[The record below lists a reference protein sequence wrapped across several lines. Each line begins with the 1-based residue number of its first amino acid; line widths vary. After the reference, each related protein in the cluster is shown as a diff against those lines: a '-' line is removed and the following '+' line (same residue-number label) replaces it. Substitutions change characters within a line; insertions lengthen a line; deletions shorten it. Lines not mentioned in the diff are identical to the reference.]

1 MRTKR
6 LRYLQ
11 QKLHQE
17 LQFKAILLIFI
28 AVTFLS
34 ACGIKGDL
42 YETPEQPAAEQ
53 NKVTEQG
60 EVSQESGLSNT
71 VEPMKK
77 SEKTLDESEK
87 QQVTQQPIGQA
98 VISSD
103 KQSTA
108 PIKE

>member
-17 LQFKAILLIFI
+17 LPFKSILLIFI

-53 NKVTEQG
+53 NKVTERG
-60 EVSQESGLSNT
+60 EVSQESGLSNA
-71 VEPMKK
+71 VELMKK
-77 SEKTLDESEK
+77 SEDILDDSEK
-87 QQVTQQPIGQA
+87 QQATQQPITP
-98 VISSD
+98 SD